1 MRAQKS
7 PIIWGRPL
15 NPILQSTPNS
25 ASHLLPFSFQL
36 ASLRLLLTLSISLL
50 SFQTQS
56 HIVIRH
62 CFTELRIVS
71 LWVKLWHHERKTDF
85 FLSLFPNE
93 YVQLKLQFTSSEL
106 FVQIWCL
113 LPYFPDPARECLRCR
128 LHGPAALAM
137 SHPAFR
143 GQSSRKPPWLG
154 KPAISMYRSAT
165 QRWAR
170 CFTQLSW

>member
-1 MRAQKS
+1 MQAQIS
-7 PIIWGRPL
+7 PIIWEKLPS
-15 NPILQSTPNS
+15 PILQSTPNLVIC
-25 ASHLLPFSFQL
+25 LLPAFFQL

-71 LWVKLWHHERKTDF
+71 LWVKLWHHGRKTDF

-93 YVQLKLQFTSSEL
+93 YVQLKLQVTSCEL
-106 FVQIWCL
+106 FVQISCL
-113 LPYFPDPARECLRCR
+113 LPNFPDPARECLRCR

-143 GQSSRKPPWLG
+143 GQSSRKPLFLG
-154 KPAISMYRSAT
+154 KT
-165 QRWAR
+165 
-170 CFTQLSW
+170 